1 MGEKLPTEQ
10 GQLLL
15 GSGPESILVLSNL
28 LVLKT
33 STDSGDDSAKKT
45 LNYVSK
51 AVIDVYFRGPTPK
64 QPLSDYIT
72 GYKSVGIMEKQASN
86 QLLGGAEWIP

>member
-1 MGEKLPTEQ
+1 MGEKLPTEH

-15 GSGPESILVLSNL
+15 GSTPESILVLSNL

-51 AVIDVYFRGPTPK
+51 VVIDVYFGGPTPK
-64 QPLSDYIT
+64 RPLSDYVS
-72 GYKSVGIMEKQASN
+72 GYKSFGIKEKQASN

>member
-1 MGEKLPTEQ
+1 MGEKLSTEQ

-33 STDSGDDSAKKT
+33 STDSGDAAAKKT

-51 AVIDVYFRGPTPK
+51 AMLDVYFGGPTSK
-64 QPLSDYIT
+64 RPLSDYVS
-72 GYKSVGIMEKQASN
+72 GYKSFGIMEKQASN